1 MVGLTSDLQRL
12 AVLAALRKGVCDAYD
27 EVKGRVDADMQAAKT
42 LKQVVDINGEPVA
55 VWAAIMRKEPS
66 VDAYAEWELWAL
78 ENGLAVVVDTVNL
91 EAMDDVQRSKVASFA
106 ESICPGSTGREI
118 RFDPNWKK
126 RFKRG
131 PAGGV
136 LDPETGEVVPGLR
149 WCESFKGSR
158 LADPDAQ
165 NRQAEPWRV
174 AAAVGGAYAGLIMGE
189 AFALEGEVVD
199 DGQ

>member
-1 MVGLTSDLQRL
+1 MSSNDDLQRL
-12 AVLAALRKGVCDAYD
+12 AVLSALRKGVCDAFD
-27 EVKGRVDADMQAAKT
+27 EVKERVDADMQAAKT
-42 LKQVVDINGEPVA
+42 LKQVVEINGEPVA
-55 VWAAIMRKEPS
+55 VWAAIMRKEPGIA
-66 VDAYAEWELWAL
+66 DYCEWESWAL
-78 ENGLAVVVDTVNL
+78 DNGLAKAVETVNM

-106 ESICPGSTGREI
+106 ESICPGSTGREV
-118 RFDPNWKK
+118 RFDPAWKK

-149 WCESFKGSR
+149 WNESFKGSR

-174 AAAVGGAYAGLIMGE
+174 AAAVGGAYAGLITGE
-189 AFALEGEVVD
+189 AWALEGEVE
-199 DGQ
+199 Q